1 MSGFP
6 EVTGATPSVQE
17 EDSLYALDEVGTW
30 FFLFISPF
38 LVSYASFY

>member
-17 EDSLYALDEVGTW
+17 EAFLYALDEVGTW